1 MEQTMERTRT
11 AEQLPTIA
19 DGAPGPDNEGMETLV
34 AQEILAAAD
43 RILDSIKPINAQQYL
58 EQNQQRGGE

>member
-1 MEQTMERTRT
+1 MTERERTAPRT
-11 AEQLPTIA
+11 APAGGGGPEG
-19 DGAPGPDNEGMETLV
+19 DGLDARL
-34 AQEILAAAD
+34 AQDILDAAD